1 MALSRPRLIGE
12 QAGRDLSYP
21 EKLRRLFTRLQDKEW
36 RRFAGLHL
44 AGTFI
49 GIAGVL
55 FLMVVLPALIAM
67 GPALIGGR
75 SARAQSAPAAAVVAS
90 APAAPAA
97 SGPAS
102 APAASAPA
110 DPTKTPA
117 MLSDVYAVTND
128 QTNNKT
134 INPINTLWTLMAGF
148 LVFGMQAGFTML
160 EAGFCR
166 SRETVNVLVECA
178 FDTCLCGLLYY
189 AWGYAFMFGAGNGL
203 IGWHDPT
210 DATKSWFFLQG
221 ATTGKDGGAAMA
233 LYNTT
238 GVPVLA
244 HWLFQFAFAD
254 CASTICSGTMIGR
267 TAFWGDIIYSVG
279 VSGFIY
285 PIIGHW
291 AWGPDG
297 MLVTMGGRDYGQ
309 TAPATAEFMT
319 NLFPNLHMYFHDF
332 AGSTVVHSI
341 GGWIA
346 LAGGI
351 ALGPRLGRKFKRDG
365 GGAMTPHDLT
375 VAVVGGF
382 ILWFGWYGFNPGST
396 LSAMDFVGTGRIAAN
411 TTLAASTG
419 GLAAIFFV
427 YTRTKKWDA
436 GAITNGFLAG
446 LVAIT
451 CPCYW
456 VSPTGACIL
465 GAIAGVVVILGVDLL
480 EYLRIDDPIGA
491 WPVHGLCGVWGTL
504 SLGLFGSGQYPIAGS
519 SAIASAMYVGN
530 NLDTTGAAVADPTKV
545 FYTGLFYGG
554 GWYPLIAQIVGSFT
568 ICASTFIISMIVF
581 KILDAFGILRIS
593 KHGEVEGM
601 DLHEHGISAYP
612 EYQLVPS
619 ALPGGMPP
627 DGGYI
632 PVEEKV
638 KARV

>member
-1 MALSRPRLIGE
+1 LKVKRPPGEKLSFSQKLSRL
-12 QAGRDLSYP
+12 A
-21 EKLRRLFTRLQDKEW
+21 TRMKDPEW
-36 RRFAGLHL
+36 RRY
-44 AGTFI
+44 
-49 GIAGVL
+49 
-55 FLMVVLPALIAM
+55 MALICV
-67 GPALIGGR
+67 GKFVGVALLLLAIITMSAVLSGGSAVAGGR
-75 SARAQSAPAAAVVAS
+75 VAHAQEAASS

-97 SGPAS
+97 GAAVSTV
-102 APAASAPA
+102 APAAAPA
-110 DPTKTPA
+110 DPTTTQPA
-117 MLSDVYAVTND
+117 MIHDIND
-128 QTNNKT
+128 STKNTT
-134 INPINTLWTLMAGF
+134 INPLNTVWTLIGAF

-178 FDTCLCGLLYY
+178 FDTCLCGFLYY
-189 AWGYAFMFGAGNGL
+189 AFGYAFMFGQGNGF
-203 IGWHDPT
+203 IGWHDPN
-210 DATKSWFFLQG
+210 DVAGGPVHSWFFLQNG
-221 ATTGKDGGAAMA
+221 ATSA
-233 LYNTT
+233 LYWGT

-244 HWLFQFAFAD
+244 HWIFQFAFAD

-267 TAFWGDIIYSVG
+267 TAFWGDIIYSVC

-297 MLVTMGGRDYGQ
+297 FLATMGGLNASPNSF
-309 TAPATAEFMT
+309 TH
-319 NLFPNLHMYFHDF
+319 LFNGWGMNFHDF

-351 ALGPRLGRKFKRDG
+351 CLGPRLGRKFKRDG

-375 VAVVGGF
+375 IAVIGGF

-396 LSAMDFVGTGRIAAN
+396 LSAMDFISIGRIAAN
-411 TTLAASTG
+411 TTLAACTG

-451 CPCYW
+451 CPCFW
-456 VSPTGACIL
+456 VSPAGACWL
-465 GAIAGVVVILGVDLL
+465 GAVAGVIVILAADLL

-491 WPVHGLCGVWGTL
+491 WPVHGVCGVWGTL
-504 SLGLFGSGQYPIAGS
+504 SLGLFASGEYNFSGS
-519 SAIASAMYVGN
+519 SPSITAIY
-530 NLDTTGAAVADPTKV
+530 TGPAGHQDQTQ
-545 FYTGLFYGG
+545 FLTGLFYGG
-554 GWYPLIAQIVGSFT
+554 GFKCLEGQIIGSFT
-568 ICASTFIISMIVF
+568 VCACTFIVAFVMF
-581 KILDAFGILRIS
+581 KILDAMRLLRIS
-593 KHGEVEGM
+593 KHGEIEGM

-612 EYQLVPS
+612 EYQLIPS

-627 DGGYI
+627 EGGYV
-632 PVEEKV
+632 PVESGS
-638 KARV
+638 RVHS